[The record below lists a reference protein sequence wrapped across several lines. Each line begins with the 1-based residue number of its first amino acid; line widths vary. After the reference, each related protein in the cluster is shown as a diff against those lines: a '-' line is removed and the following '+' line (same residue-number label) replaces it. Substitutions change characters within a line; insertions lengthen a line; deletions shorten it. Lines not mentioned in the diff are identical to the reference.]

1 MFDCGWGF
9 GHPLGLVISGATG
22 SIIGTGM
29 IELGGRKR
37 MRENQLIIKISSNK
51 LQKAEEDNVEWNLDI
66 MESKWNGMKMKAMM
80 WLKVN

>member
-1 MFDCGWGF
+1 
-9 GHPLGLVISGATG
+9 
-22 SIIGTGM
+22 
-29 IELGGRKR
+29 